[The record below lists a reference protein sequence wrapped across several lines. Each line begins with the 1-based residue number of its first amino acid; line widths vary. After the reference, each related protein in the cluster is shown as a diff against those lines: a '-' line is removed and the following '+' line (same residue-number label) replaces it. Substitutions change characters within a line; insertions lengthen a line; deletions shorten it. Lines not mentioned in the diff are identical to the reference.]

1 MEANDRRM
9 SRSVVNGEDVES
21 ERTLGNV
28 ALSKEVLRGANEDVL
43 LSFRDAQFRKRG
55 ERIVADGTRADFDK
69 RERRAVVTDEV
80 EFTFRS
86 ARHKVSRD
94 EDVALAA
101 KIPVRVCLAANAGSA
116 SNLLRAC
123 SRWIVGVV
131 AKAMASGPADGE
143 EKQSGNDGHSMYR

>member
-1 MEANDRRM
+1 MA
-9 SRSVVNGEDVES
+9 RSVVNGEDVET

-43 LSFRDAQFRKRG
+43 LSFGDAQFRKRG
-55 ERIVADGTRADFDK
+55 ERIVADGARADFDK
-69 RERRAVVTDEV
+69 RQRRAVVTDEI

-101 KIPVRVCLAANAGSA
+101 KIPVSVC
-116 SNLLRAC
+116 
-123 SRWIVGVV
+123 
-131 AKAMASGPADGE
+131 
-143 EKQSGNDGHSMYR
+143 